1 MARKTEAARA
11 VNVAVVGLSGMEKDK
26 GQAGVGKSCLCNRFM
41 RSLADDYNVDHISVL
56 SQTDFSGRVVN
67 NDHFLYWGEVTKAS
81 EDGVDYQFQLVEQTE
96 FIDDA
101 SFQPFKGNKFIT
113 HLI

>member
-1 MARKTEAARA
+1 MARKAEAVRQ

-56 SQTDFSGRVVN
+56 SQVRVCSAV
-67 NDHFLYWGEVTKAS
+67 
-81 EDGVDYQFQLVEQTE
+81 
-96 FIDDA
+96 
-101 SFQPFKGNKFIT
+101 FQPI
-113 HLI
+113 H